1 MPADCKSAG
10 TERLTGTEDS
20 RGQTLRPAE
29 LCRGHSRAGPEHGS
43 EIFGAFE
50 MKGDGDFL
58 NGCGCPSEHF
68 LGPVNAEIYEIL
80 GGRFVFGVSGQPVL
94 FPQFRSYEKMSLSFR
109 FACCGRRDGNIQ
121 HIRESGAASAIRVLL
136 SDILPA
142 FQFHIAGISEGYSG
156 L

>member
-1 MPADCKSAG
+1 MGRFLGEGTCFLFDSEPIDLPDNRILCRTSRDCCRINRTAG
-10 TERLTGTEDS
+10 LVIRLLTKFAAYNAGRLQICRNETICRNENWIANLPERLAGTEDS

-68 LGPVNAEIYEIL
+68 FGPVNAEIYEIL
-80 GGRFVFGVSGQPVL
+80 GR
-94 FPQFRSYEKMSLSFR
+94 
-109 FACCGRRDGNIQ
+109 
-121 HIRESGAASAIRVLL
+121 
-136 SDILPA
+136 
-142 FQFHIAGISEGYSG
+142 
-156 L
+156 